1 MATVTQLAAD
11 LCSGDQVKA
20 YQAQQSLAKLTGEIG
35 GSGKEAERA
44 ATAKELAA
52 ALAAL
57 KPAKDGR
64 GEPTESSINS
74 VVGATEICRALAF
87 VAGEAETAILKECLK
102 NIDLREPARWCLAR
116 MTCQGAT
123 DALVEALTNA
133 TGTEYRVGLI
143 NGLGRKSG
151 SAVVEALKT
160 AVKSNEPEVRLAAAE
175 ALAEQ
180 PQADLDAVIATVDSG
195 SLQRNEARIARA
207 RVRLGNTLLRAGDKA
222 GAKKVFTSIA
232 GSSAD
237 EPQKKAA
244 TAALAT
250 IG

>member
-1 MATVTQLAAD
+1 MATITELAAD

-20 YQAQQSLAKLTGEIG
+20 YQAQQALAKLAGELG
-35 GSGKEAERA
+35 ASGEESDRA
-44 ATAKELAA
+44 AAAKELAA
-52 ALAAL
+52 ALGKL

-64 GEPTESSINS
+64 GEATESSIDT
-74 VVGATEICRALAF
+74 VGGATEICRTLAF
-87 VAGEAETAILKECLK
+87 LAGEAEVAVLKECLT

-123 DALVEALTNA
+123 DALVEALAKA
-133 TGTEYRVGLI
+133 TGTEYRVGLV
-143 NGLGRKSG
+143 NALARKSG
-151 SAVVEALKT
+151 SSVVDVLKEAT
-160 AVKSNEPEVRLAAAE
+160 TSNEPELRLAAAE

-180 PQADLDAVIATVDSG
+180 NQADLDDVIATVDSG
-195 SLQRNEARIARA
+195 SLRRNEARIARA
-207 RVRLGNTLLRAGDKA
+207 RIRLGNTLLRSGDKD
-222 GAKKVFTSIA
+222 GAKKIFAAVA

-244 TAALAT
+244 AAALAT